1 VLGNFVNRVAVF
13 IKKNYGGRVP
23 EASPDDEQSLEVLKT
38 IAEAPGKLGRM
49 IEAYQIKD
57 AAREVMTLPAL
68 GNRYFDYEA
77 PWKAFKQDRAKCDRT
92 MNVCMRLV
100 SSLEVLLYPFLPFTS
115 RKMGNL
121 LGLGKR
127 GWDDAAKPALPAEL
141 GPAEI
146 LFNKIEDSAIAVQV
160 EKLHAA
166 ESPKSEVQSP
176 KSEERTVITYDD
188 FKKLELKVAKILSAE
203 PVPGATKLLKLM
215 IDLGTEQRQIVAG
228 IALAYKP
235 EELVGKSIVVVANLA
250 PAVIRGVESNGMLLA
265 ATGPAGLAIVTPDR
279 ETAPGSPV
287 S

>member
-1 VLGNFVNRVAVF
+1 
-13 IKKNYGGRVP
+13 
-23 EASPDDEQSLEVLKT
+23 
-38 IAEAPGKLGRM
+38 
-49 IEAYQIKD
+49 
-57 AAREVMTLPAL
+57 
-68 GNRYFDYEA
+68 
-77 PWKAFKQDRAKCDRT
+77 

-100 SSLEVLLYPFLPFTS
+100 SSLEVLLYPFLPYTS
-115 RKMGNL
+115 RKLGKL

-127 GWDDAAKPALPAEL
+127 GWNDAARSALPAEL

-146 LFNKIEDSAIAVQV
+146 LFNKIEDAAIATQV
-160 EKLHAA
+160 EKLGKQQPQAA
-166 ESPKSEVQSP
+166 SPKPQGESAKSEVQSP

-188 FKKLELKVAKILSAE
+188 FKKLELKVARIVSAE

-235 EELVGKSIVVVANLA
+235 AELVGKSIVVVANLA

-265 ATGPAGLAIVTPDR
+265 ATGPTGLALVAPDR